1 MVVRRIFAYEAQLSL
16 IIYIGKWV
24 CGLERA
30 THHKNCVIYSM
41 GVERQS
47 SFEQE
52 VLRQGKDCQVY
63 GARSSSLPSI
73 YSLFFFLISTYVL
86 QASTSPST
94 NGAPSFAP
102 TRK

>member
-1 MVVRRIFAYEAQLSL
+1 MVVCRIFAYEAQPRL

-63 GARSSSLPSI
+63 GARSSSLPFLPFH
-73 YSLFFFLISTYVL
+73 SLPPFHLFLVL
-86 QASTSPST
+86 L
-94 NGAPSFAP
+94 F
-102 TRK
+102 